1 MTTSPPT
8 GPTGGTWLDALALA
22 RQDRVPAVLVTVAAV
37 RGHAPRAAGAKMV
50 VTADRTWDSVGGGD
64 LEAEAVTR
72 ARALLATGAREPV
85 TLDAALTEHAPTRHG
100 VQCCGGEVTLL
111 LDPVSV
117 PPAVCVVG
125 LGHVGA
131 ELVRVLARH
140 DLDLHLVDSRAAYVA
155 PYQPDRGGPPPAL
168 LDTRAR
174 LHPHH
179 HPVPEL
185 ALADLPAGTHLLV
198 MTHDH
203 AEDVAVVDMALRSD
217 RIATIGLIGSAAK
230 RRRFERRLRT
240 EGHDDAALARVRTP
254 VGLTDLPGK
263 EPATIALGIAVELL
277 RLLAEQPT
285 AATTTPAPAVPR

>member
-1 MTTSPPT
+1 MSAP
-8 GPTGGTWLDALALA
+8 GPTRQAAGTWLDALARA
-22 RQDRVPAVLVTVAAV
+22 REDRVPAVLVTVATV

-50 VTADRTWDSVGGGD
+50 VTADGTWDSVGGGD

-72 ARALLATGAREPV
+72 ARTMLATGAREPV
-85 TLDAALTEHAPTRHG
+85 ALDAALTEHAPTRHG

-111 LDPVSV
+111 LDPVPV

-131 ELVRVLARH
+131 ELVRVLSRH
-140 DLDLHLVDSRAAYVA
+140 DLDLHLVDSREAYVA
-155 PYQPDRGGPPPAL
+155 PYRRDRGGPPAAL
-168 LDTRAR
+168 LDARAR

-179 HPVPEL
+179 CPVPEL
-185 ALADLPAGTHLLV
+185 GLTELPTGTHVLV

-203 AEDVAVVDMALRSD
+203 AEDVAVVDVALRTD
-217 RIATIGLIGSAAK
+217 RVASIGLIGSAAK
-230 RRRFERRLRT
+230 RSRFERRLRA

-277 RLLAEQPT
+277 RILAEQP
-285 AATTTPAPAVPR
+285 ATTPAATR

>member
-1 MTTSPPT
+1 MTGEGLPA
-8 GPTGGTWLDALALA
+8 GGTWLDALARA
-22 RQDRVPAVLVTVAAV
+22 RAERVPAVLVTVASV
-37 RGHAPRAAGAKMV
+37 RGHAPRAAGAKML
-50 VTADRTWDSVGGGD
+50 VTADHTWDSVGGGD

-100 VQCCGGEVTLL
+100 LQCCGGRGH
-111 LDPVSV
+111 
-117 PPAVCVVG
+117 PPARPGAGAAAVCVVG

-131 ELVRVLARH
+131 ELARLLARH

-155 PYQPDRGGPPPAL
+155 PYDPGRGGPPAAFA
-168 LDTRAR
+168 DARAR

-179 HPVPEL
+179 CPVPEL
-185 ALADLPAGTHLLV
+185 VLAELPAGTHLLV

-203 AEDVAVVDMALRSD
+203 AEDVAVVDAALRSD
-217 RIATIGLIGSAAK
+217 RVATVGLIGSSAK
-230 RRRFERRLRT
+230 RRRFERRLRE

-254 VGLTDLPGK
+254 VGLPDLPGK

-277 RLLAEQPT
+277 RLVADDATRRPPG
-285 AATTTPAPAVPR
+285 TTTVTTR